1 MRHWV
6 WVVIAALLPVPVWA
20 NPFVSLPV
28 MPSGE
33 VSVVGKSDIVLD
45 DGDYVLPLFS
55 PDSRFLAFSRVIH
68 EGTVELN
75 EILVLDLKTLKVKT
89 LLDSR
94 SSREFAVYKSF
105 VSGFVWTSATTLKAS
120 ISDGDVNGV
129 DLVFDAVAGSLI
141 EKKPISFD
149 DETARK
155 KAASAP
161 DLAVAFPAIPPLVLE
176 NALFNGYKI
185 GEMKFIVQKNYWQQ
199 DNHVWYLDAERKAT
213 VKLVEI
219 PDTWIY
225 SLRGAFALDKDFV
238 LFMAYQREAYLVRYR
253 DGRLDL
259 LYRFPVKYYQQTAMQ
274 VEYATGN
281 QVAFQISTGPS
292 YERRENYFFVYD
304 RKGLKKVRDVA
315 PFYDL
320 DANNTGKLLGISS
333 WNGDKRNLV
342 VKELKLSR

>member
-6 WVVIAALLPVPVWA
+6 WVVIAALLPVPVGA

-33 VSVVGKSDIVLD
+33 VSVAGKSITVLD

-75 EILVLDLKTLKVKT
+75 EILVLDVKTLKVKT

-105 VSGFVWTSATTLKAS
+105 VSGFSWTSATTLKAS

-129 DLVFDAVAGSLI
+129 DLVFDAAAGSLI
-141 EKKPISFD
+141 EKNPISFA
-149 DETARK
+149 DETARRN
-155 KAASAP
+155 AASAP
-161 DLAVAFPAIPPLVLE
+161 GLAAAFPSIPPLVLE
-176 NALFNGYKI
+176 NALYNGYKI
-185 GEMKFIVQKNYWQQ
+185 GETKFVVQKNYWQQ
-199 DNHVWYLDAERKAT
+199 DNHVWYLDAERKAA
-213 VKLVEI
+213 VKLVDI

-225 SLRGAFALDKDFV
+225 SLRGAFALDKDVV
-238 LFMAYQREAYLVRYR
+238 LLMAYQREAYLVRYR
-253 DGRLDL
+253 DGRLAL
-259 LYRFPVKYYQQTAMQ
+259 LYRFPVKNYQQTAMR
-274 VEYATGN
+274 VEYADNN
-281 QVAFQISTGPS
+281 QAAFQIITGPS
-292 YERRENYFFVYD
+292 YETRKNYFFVYG
-304 RKGLKKVRDVA
+304 RAGLKKVKDITA
-315 PFYDL
+315 FYDL
-320 DANNTGKLLGISS
+320 DLSKTGKLLGISA

>member
-6 WVVIAALLPVPVWA
+6 WVVIAALLPVPVWG

-28 MPSGE
+28 IPSGD
-33 VSVVGKSDIVLD
+33 VSVPGKSIIVLE

-55 PDSRFLAFSRVIH
+55 PDSRYLAFSRVIH

-75 EILVLDLKTLKVKT
+75 EILVLDLKTLKIKT

-105 VSGFVWTSATTLKAS
+105 VSGFNWTNATTLKAS

-129 DLVFDAVAGSLI
+129 DLMFDAAAGSLI
-141 EKKPISFD
+141 EKTPISFA
-149 DETARK
+149 DETARR

-161 DLAVAFPAIPPLVLE
+161 GLAEAFPSIPPLVLE
-176 NALFNGYKI
+176 NAIFNGYKI
-185 GEMKFIVQKNYWQQ
+185 GDKNYIVQKNYWQQ
-199 DNHVWYLDAERKAT
+199 DNHVWYLDAARKEL

-238 LFMAYQREAYLVRYR
+238 LLMAYQREAYLVRYR
-253 DGRLDL
+253 EGRLDL
-259 LYRFPVKYYQQTAMQ
+259 LHRFPVKNYQQTALR
-274 VEYATGN
+274 VEYADNN
-281 QVAFQISTGPS
+281 QAVFQINTGPS
-292 YERRENYFFVYD
+292 YERRENYFFVYGRAGL
-304 RKGLKKVRDVA
+304 RKAKDIA
-315 PFYDL
+315 AFYDL
-320 DANNTGKLLGISS
+320 DLNSTGKLLGISS
-333 WNGDKRNLV
+333 WKGDKRNLV
-342 VKELKLSR
+342 VKELRLSR